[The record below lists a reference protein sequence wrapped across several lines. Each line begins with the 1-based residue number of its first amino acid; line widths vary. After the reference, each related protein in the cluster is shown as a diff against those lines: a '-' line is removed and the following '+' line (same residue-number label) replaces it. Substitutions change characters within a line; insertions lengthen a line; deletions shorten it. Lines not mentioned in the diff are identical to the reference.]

1 MRMSI
6 FNRST
11 FYGWKKYLDLAI
23 PSTFMLLF
31 RIWGFMLLSFQ
42 VAYLGSTNLAAH
54 GILQNTFWL
63 LWGVALGCIYATSV
77 SIGNTLGVGTTRPI
91 SQIKLVSTVFAL
103 GIGVIFNGSLLI
115 FQDAYLGL
123 FTSNKE
129 VRELALDMLPYLA
142 ASSMLS
148 QIIAINEGIL
158 RAVGEQKKAGKTNF
172 IPYLVI
178 LHPLGWVLAFECGLD
193 LLGLWIAYVIC
204 CGIAVLFYIYHVST
218 VDMEQIFLQVC
229 IRVREKELLEQMESV
244 ESQNIGLKDET
255 WQKLSKLGTLSRS
268 SSLIYD

>member
-1 MRMSI
+1 M
-6 FNRST
+6 
-11 FYGWKKYLDLAI
+11 
-23 PSTFMLLF
+23 
-31 RIWGFMLLSFQ
+31 
-42 VAYLGSTNLAAH
+42 
-54 GILQNTFWL
+54 
-63 LWGVALGCIYATSV
+63 GCIYATSV
-77 SIGNTLGVGTTRPI
+77 SIGNALGLGTTHPI
-91 SQIKLVSTVFAL
+91 PQIKLVSSVFAL
-103 GIGVIFNGSLLI
+103 GSGVIFNGNLLI

-123 FTSNKE
+123 FTSNEE
-129 VRELALDMLPYLA
+129 VKELALDILPYLA

-148 QIIAINEGIL
+148 QIIAVNEGIL

-178 LHPLGWVLAFECGLD
+178 LHPLGWVLAFACGLD

-204 CGIAVLFYIYHVST
+204 CGIAALFYIYHVST

-229 IRVREKELLEQMESV
+229 IRVREKESLEQIESV

-255 WQKLSKLGTLSRS
+255 GHNLGKLRTLSRS